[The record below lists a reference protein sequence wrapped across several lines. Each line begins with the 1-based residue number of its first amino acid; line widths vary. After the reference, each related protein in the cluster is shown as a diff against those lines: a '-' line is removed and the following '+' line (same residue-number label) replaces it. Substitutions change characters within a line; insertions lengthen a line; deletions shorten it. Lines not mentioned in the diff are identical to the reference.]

1 MVKRPLKSL
10 TVKNK
15 LGQLYN
21 RNSKTSG
28 RYWLMGKNKQNEISV
43 IDMYMTRVYVW
54 IMMLVTGAVTCAGVS
69 FAALKILGYYPEV
82 PWAGLITFVG
92 TDVLYVIVGIIL
104 IKKAVVN
111 GKLRDGMLRIGKL
124 YITIILVIQY
134 NFILYLIPTREF
146 WGYSFFFLILT
157 AFFLDIKMTTIL
169 SVVFSGSYIVF
180 LFFHWKDGL
189 PVQDSLFGAEVYL
202 RTVGFILSMFS
213 IDLLTYF
220 TGAFL
225 ANAKRDDLEK
235 KSNQAQNVLVTA
247 AEIGESLKST
257 SARVL
262 ETTEGQSGATEELA
276 AITEE
281 LSDMSQNLLVH
292 SQENTGHL
300 KDLNK
305 MSENVSERIA
315 QMSQMSKQL
324 VTLSGENEAAINHLM
339 DGSKVVASANQG
351 TLEATEKLLEGTKQ
365 VATTLDIIDQIASST
380 NLLALN
386 ASIEAAR
393 AGEAGRGFAVVAGE
407 IGTLANNTQSSLK
420 EISVLMNSLTQNVD
434 LVSLSIHSSSD
445 KLNEQN
451 EVMAETVGKVKHMIE
466 VLYECLDSMDIIYQ
480 ENVQQKELVELTYEY
495 NNKMQNQ
502 IENQDKR
509 FGEISKVVSNNAREI
524 EGLASQVDELNRIV
538 NQLTNLLEN
547 K

>member
-1 MVKRPLKSL
+1 
-10 TVKNK
+10 
-15 LGQLYN
+15 
-21 RNSKTSG
+21 
-28 RYWLMGKNKQNEISV
+28 MGKNEQNQISV
-43 IDMYMTRVYVW
+43 IEMYMTKVYIW
-54 IMMLVTGAVTCAGVS
+54 IMLLVTGAITCAGLS
-69 FAALKILGYYPEV
+69 FAALKMLGCYPEV
-82 PWAGLITFVG
+82 PWAGLVTFVG
-92 TDVLYVIVGIIL
+92 TDILYVIGGIIL
-104 IKKAVVN
+104 IKKAIVN
-111 GKLRDGMLRIGKL
+111 GRLRDGMLKIGKM
-124 YITIILVIQY
+124 YIAIILVIQY

-157 AFFLDIKMTTIL
+157 AFFLDVKMTTIL

-180 LFFHWKDGL
+180 LLFNWQNGL

-202 RTVGFILSMFS
+202 RAVGFLLSMFS

-220 TGAFL
+220 TGEFL
-225 ANAKRDDLEK
+225 ANAKRDDLEQ
-235 KSNQAQNVLVTA
+235 KSSQAQTILVAA

-281 LSDMSQNLLVH
+281 LSGMSQNLLEH
-292 SQENTGHL
+292 SKENTGHL
-300 KDLNK
+300 EDLHK

-339 DGSKVVASANQG
+339 DGSKVVANANQD
-351 TLEATEKLLEGTKQ
+351 TLEAVEKLLDGTKQ
-365 VATTLDIIDQIASST
+365 VATTLELIDQIASST

-420 EISVLMNSLTQNVD
+420 EISILMNSLTQNVA
-434 LVSLSIHSSSD
+434 LVSQSIHSSSD
-445 KLNEQN
+445 KLTEQN
-451 EVMAETVGKVKHMIE
+451 EVMEETVGKVKHMIE
-466 VLYECLDSMDIIYQ
+466 VLQECLNSMDIIYQ
-480 ENVQQKELVELTYEY
+480 ENIQQEELVEVTYEY
-495 NNKMQNQ
+495 NEKMQNQ

-509 FGEISKVVSNNAREI
+509 FGEISKVVSNNAQEI
-524 EGLASQVDELNRIV
+524 EGLASQVDELNNIV
-538 NQLTNLLEN
+538 NQLTRLLEG
-547 K
+547 